1 MYLGKTIR
9 YLRKQRDMSQ
19 EQLADAFGY
28 DNYTTVQKWESDKSD
43 PPLKIVRGLAE
54 LFGVGIDDIV
64 KVDLEA
70 IGWLP
75 SLLPASLP
83 AADASDLTSP
93 EREHIRKYR
102 ALDEN
107 GREMVDAVLD
117 TAFQQV
123 SGAASASLGDAM

>member
-1 MYLGKTIR
+1 MKHEVTAKRLRAALDAANMIPAVLSERSGVSQSSISQYLSGSHAPSNVSSGKMAEI
-9 YLRKQRDMSQ
+9 
-19 EQLADAFGY
+19 
-28 DNYTTVQKWESDKSD
+28 
-43 PPLKIVRGLAE
+43 LKCNPVWLMG
-54 LFGVGIDDIV
+54 FD
-64 KVDLEA
+64 VD
-70 IGWLP
+70 
-75 SLLPASLP
+75 P
-83 AADASDLTSP
+83 AAIAPAAADGSLSPADLTSP

>member
-1 MYLGKTIR
+1 MAEKEMAAVVASNIQYYLDENHLT
-9 YLRKQRDMSQ
+9 RK
-19 EQLADAFGY
+19 E
-28 DNYTTVQKWESDKSD
+28 
-43 PPLKIVRGLAE
+43 LAE
-54 LFGVGIDDIV
+54 KLGVSLSSVGFWCIGAKIPRMDKIDKMCSIFGC
-64 KVDLEA
+64 KRSDLL
-70 IGWLP
+70 I
-75 SLLPASLP
+75 SP
-83 AADASDLTSP
+83 AAIAPAAADGSLSPADLTSP